1 MQKFKKV
8 LYCII
13 SLLLVVC
20 MLSLFFYSSEESSKP
35 VQTFSADEI
44 EKNATLIGY
53 TTETDEDT
61 GNTEYHSILNISHI
75 VLPYNGNDFNTV
87 IVKLSEPM
95 IGDIKEDPLEGLDV
109 EWKYPKDE
117 DAEDEGSED
126 DESKFEPIQPP
137 LMYYNIDESGYFVS
151 GDFCE
156 ASVSEDE
163 TTLIF
168 RTYYTEEKNAI
179 ALKFDGNFSIDSV
192 SVYMVESTH
201 CALNF
206 NPIAF
211 FALLAILLLLVLI
224 EKKFG
229 YFSWIVEHVRNE
241 VEYIKELRSG
251 KRLSMWLHVC
261 ALLFTAAFI
270 VTVAVLIILNKFWFT
285 TIIIAFALALA
296 AVIFQL
302 IDRIHSGRNATAA
315 KIFLVIT
322 VIIGIMMC
330 YTSPPSTH
338 TAWDDEIHF
347 RFAYLFANGT
357 DGSQSLAE
365 YKLFTHSYTINDY
378 VNDPSYFA
386 KIMIAESEIPL
397 DYELDSVQPYT
408 LISYSP
414 MILMMML
421 LRLLQVDIL
430 KTLVLCRLAN
440 LLAWSVITYFGI
452 KKLKGGT
459 LIFSAIC
466 LLPGVLYLGC
476 SFSYDMWLTAWLT
489 YAFAYIISEF
499 QQPEKKLTATDMI
512 KILLAFFVGCSA
524 KAIYCVMMLPMLFF
538 GKNKFTDKA
547 HARRFRF
554 FTVLMILVI
563 VAMLIIPGLFT
574 PDMYSD
580 SRGGDDVSSSGQLMF
595 ILSKPL
601 YFVKVMLK
609 HLSEY
614 CSLSRFNTYSTAF
627 GYLGGYDGNM
637 YPVFGTIAAI
647 ILIFCVFTDN
657 TDKDNYE
664 LMGKQRVITI
674 LTIFAQIAL
683 ISAAMYLAF
692 NDVGSSVINGCQFR
706 YLFPLFPAFFYFMRS
721 KRMRYTGSDK
731 FRSAFVFGGLTL
743 TLMLGCFVT
752 YIYRFLF

>member
-1 MQKFKKV
+1 MQKFKKF

-75 VLPYNGNDFNTV
+75 VLPYNGSDFNTV
-87 IVKLSEPM
+87 IVKLAEPM
-95 IGDIKEDPLEGLDV
+95 VGDIKEDPLEGMDV

-117 DAEDEGSED
+117 DED

-137 LMYYNIDESGYFVS
+137 RMYYNIDENGYFVS

-156 ASVSEDE
+156 PNISDDE
-163 TTLIF
+163 MTLIF
-168 RTYYTEEKNAI
+168 RTYYTEEKNTI
-179 ALKFDGNFSIDSV
+179 ALKFDGNFSIESV

-201 CALNF
+201 CTLTF
-206 NPIAF
+206 NLIAF
-211 FALLAILLLLVLI
+211 FSLLAILLLLILI
-224 EKKFG
+224 EKKFR
-229 YFSWIVEHVRNE
+229 YFSWIFDHVRNE
-241 VEYIKELRSG
+241 IEYIKELRSG
-251 KRLSMWLHVC
+251 KRLSLWLHVC
-261 ALLFTAAFI
+261 ALLFTATFI

-302 IDRIHSGRNATAA
+302 IDRIHSGRNANAA

-322 VIIGIMMC
+322 VIVGIMMC

-338 TAWDDEIHF
+338 TSWDDEIHLKS
-347 RFAYLFANGT
+347 AYLFANSQ
-357 DGSQSLAE
+357 DGAQSLAE
-365 YKLFTHSYTINDY
+365 YKLFTHTY
-378 VNDPSYFA
+378 VISNYISDPAYFA
-386 KIMIAESEIPL
+386 KTMVAESEINL
-397 DYELDSVQPYT
+397 DYNLDIAPPYT

-414 MILMMML
+414 MILMMVL
-421 LRLLQVDIL
+421 LRLLQVDIV

-440 LLAWSVITYFGI
+440 LLAWSVITYLGI

-459 LIFSAIC
+459 LIFSAVC
-466 LLPGVLYLGC
+466 LLPGILYTAC
-476 SFSYDMWLTAWLT
+476 AFSYDMWLTAWLT

-499 QQPEKKLTATDMI
+499 QQPDKKLTATDMT
-512 KILLAFFVGCSA
+512 KMLLAFFVGCAA
-524 KAIYCVMMLPMLFF
+524 KPVYCVMMLTMLFF
-538 GKNKFTDKA
+538 GKSKFTNKA
-547 HARRFRF
+547 HARRMRF
-554 FTVLMILVI
+554 LTVLV
-563 VAMLIIPGLFT
+563 MLIIVAIILIQGLLFT
-574 PDMYSD
+574 QNMYSD
-580 SRGGDDVSSSGQLMF
+580 SRGGNDVSSLGQLLF
-595 ILSKPL
+595 ILSNPL
-601 YFVKVMLK
+601 YFIKVMLK

-614 CSLSRFNTYSTAF
+614 CSLLRFNTYSTAF

-664 LMGKQRVITI
+664 LMGKQRVVTV
-674 LTIFAQIAL
+674 LTVFAQIAL
-683 ISAAMYLAF
+683 ISTTMYLAF
-692 NDVGSSVINGCQFR
+692 NDIGSSVINGCQFR

-721 KRMRYTGSDK
+721 KRVRYTGIDK

-752 YIYRFLF
+752 YIYRFF